1 MKVSYHAAQRFL
13 ERVLK
18 QLEFSKID
26 VYCAQEYLQSL
37 LKDVVISSY
46 AKQFALPGFQRFL
59 GIYQENVL
67 VTIISKDKKQLHP
80 SNNKFKKYTYIGD

>member
-13 ERVLK
+13 ERVVK

-46 AKQFALPGFQRFL
+46 AKQ
-59 GIYQENVL
+59 
-67 VTIISKDKKQLHP
+67 
-80 SNNKFKKYTYIGD
+80 

>member
-13 ERVLK
+13 ERVVK

-67 VTIISKDKKQLHP
+67 VTIISKDKKEHYPKKITQKYP
-80 SNNKFKKYTYIGD
+80 SIGEY